1 MSKLDGIKAGDR
13 FSVTMQGEVRAGP
26 DDEGDMLVRYDGTAS
41 SDYIFAAAAADPSF
55 QITRIDRAL
64 AVGDEVIIL
73 GKHKGKVLGFLSNGN
88 VAVEYQAG
96 DTSWCGPY
104 HPSCLTHA

>member
-1 MSKLDGIKAGDR
+1 MSKLDGYKSGDR
-13 FSVTMQGEVRAGP
+13 FEVTMRGTVTFES
-26 DDEGDMLVRYDGTAS
+26 DKDGDLVVQMDS
-41 SDYIFAAAAADPSF
+41 SDVSGYLFAKVASDPHF
-55 QITRIDRAL
+55 QITRIEPAL
-64 AVGDEVIIL
+64 AIGDEVIIL
-73 GKHKGKVLGFLSNGN
+73 GKDKGKVLGFLSNGN

>member
-1 MSKLDGIKAGDR
+1 MSKLDGIRAGDR
-13 FSVTMQGEVRAGP
+13 VRVTF
-26 DDEGDMLVRYDGTAS
+26 EGIVDQ
-41 SDYIFAAAAADPSF
+41 AAADVGVRITFGADFAWVGGKKNKSDDHF
-55 QITRIDRAL
+55 QITRIEPAL
-64 AVGDEVIIL
+64 AIGDEVTIL